1 MLPVRADARTVR
13 CAGSAAPSTERSLVR
28 GGVKR
33 FVRQAVPDDILHD
46 AALNAAAAVLPS
58 NYSFEV
64 HKTVWRVRQV
74 RAARCATKG
83 WCSR

>member
-1 MLPVRADARTVR
+1 M
-13 CAGSAAPSTERSLVR
+13 R

-58 NYSFEV
+58 NYSFEI

-74 RAARCATKG
+74 RASERASEQCARA
-83 WCSR
+83 RARARP